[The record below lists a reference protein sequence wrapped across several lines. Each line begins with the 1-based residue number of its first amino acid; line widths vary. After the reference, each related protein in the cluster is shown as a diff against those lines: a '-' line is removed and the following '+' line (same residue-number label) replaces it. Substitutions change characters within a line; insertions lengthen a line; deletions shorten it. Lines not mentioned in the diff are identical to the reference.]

1 MLTIALGVEGLIFV
15 KHNGMHMTQT
25 DYLEADLHSL
35 LGYMFIISVIVVIL
49 ECAIVDESLIIFALL
64 RCTCFVWLGVWLVH
78 MAFTLYKDY
87 GQLGARIDNIL
98 LKPDPKQE
106 MIDLL
111 ICIGYLVMS
120 MIIVATQAL
129 AGYLSLKLG
138 QLDKWKLV

>member
-35 LGYMFIISVIVVIL
+35 LGYMFIISMIVVIL
-49 ECAIVDESLIIFALL
+49 ECLVDESLIIFALL
-64 RCTCFVWLGVWLVH
+64 RCACFVWLGVWLVH
-78 MAFTLYKDY
+78 IAFTLYDKY
-87 GQLGARIDNIL
+87 GQFGARTDNIL

-106 MIDLL
+106 MLDLL
-111 ICIGYLVMS
+111 ICIGYMVMS

-129 AGYLSLKLG
+129 AGYLFLKLG